1 MSVNMESEMD
11 FDDKKFYMNYLD
23 GLTDDMPDDFFRLAQ
38 VFELNLFEPVRI
50 DGSGDIYAA
59 YIMNDAV
66 ESFFVFEQP
75 VITGTYKDIES
86 EQIAGVEKLDDGY
99 MLIVNQ
105 GGENVFTIKF
115 VKLSITSTYFN
126 YGCMGHFWVNG
137 YEYLRQLEYQFAVI
151 REKYRF
157 LGSSSCNEKELVFMR
172 LADFPPVKKYRS
184 VPKAYYVPYP
194 DSIYPEAVSYL
205 METAR
210 SVGDR
215 NMERMLKIY
224 QKKPDSLKCNIIASM
239 FHKKSHRRF
248 IDNIINDMRDA
259 ASSYDRRKFDK
270 EEEIQ
275 NRKIH
280 EKALKIMNNFKQKGY
295 ECFLYREEPFVYL
308 KDTITYKE
316 HVLVFKN
323 HGLNRK
329 CDIYTIT
336 NDEMFYK

>member
-1 MSVNMESEMD
+1 M
-11 FDDKKFYMNYLD
+11 FDVGDRIIGLELPDTFYK
-23 GLTDDMPDDFFRLAQ
+23 LAELLEQ
-38 VFELNLFEPVRI
+38 DQFELLLSKNRI
-50 DGSGDIYAA
+50 KDMHRKQDISLVYL
-59 YIMNDAV
+59 MNDAV
-66 ESFFVFEQP
+66 ESFLVFHNATITGQYKSEYEGGLLAVLDKKEEEYVLVVHQGDS
-75 VITGTYKDIES
+75 VITLFFEDLLQQNNLY
-86 EQIAGVEKLDDGY
+86 
-99 MLIVNQ
+99 
-105 GGENVFTIKF
+105 
-115 VKLSITSTYFN
+115 N
-126 YGCMGHFWVNG
+126 YGNLGHFWVKG

-151 REKYRF
+151 RDKYRF

-205 METAR
+205 MEAAR
-210 SVGDR
+210 GVGDR

-239 FHKKSHRRF
+239 FHKKSHGRF
-248 IDNIINDMRDA
+248 IDKIINDMRDA